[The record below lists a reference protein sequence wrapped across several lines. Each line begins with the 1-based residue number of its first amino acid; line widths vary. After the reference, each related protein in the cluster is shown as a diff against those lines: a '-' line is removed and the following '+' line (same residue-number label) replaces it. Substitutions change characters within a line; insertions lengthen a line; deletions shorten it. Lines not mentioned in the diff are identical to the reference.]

1 MLDTTVSKTEID
13 NLNSVVQKMYN
24 QSKNAGWHDKERNE
38 GEMLALIHAEISE
51 ALEGIRKDLM
61 DSHLPY
67 RKSTEVE
74 MADAVIRIFDY
85 CGMKGYDLGSAIA
98 EKNKN
103 RLDHKREERQKEGG
117 KKF

>member
-1 MLDTTVSKTEID
+1 
-13 NLNSVVQKMYN
+13 
-24 QSKNAGWHDKERNE
+24 
-38 GEMLALIHAEISE
+38 
-51 ALEGIRKDLM
+51 
-61 DSHLPY
+61 
-67 RKSTEVE
+67 

-98 EKNKN
+98 EKNEYNKN

>member
-1 MLDTTVSKTEID
+1 
-13 NLNSVVQKMYN
+13 
-24 QSKNAGWHDKERNE
+24 
-38 GEMLALIHAEISE
+38 
-51 ALEGIRKDLM
+51 
-61 DSHLPY
+61 
-67 RKSTEVE
+67 